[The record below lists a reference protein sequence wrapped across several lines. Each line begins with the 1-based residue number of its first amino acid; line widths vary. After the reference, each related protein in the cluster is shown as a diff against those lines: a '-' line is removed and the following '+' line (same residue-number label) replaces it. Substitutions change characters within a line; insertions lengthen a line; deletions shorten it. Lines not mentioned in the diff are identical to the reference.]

1 MKKDTLPIPKQALEM
16 LFSGFEKYSSMI
28 QRLLD
33 ITKPPL
39 QNSREAEINVR
50 QEALIINFKELF
62 ELLSPY
68 VKAHQGKETVMESFE
83 SWQQFMKSA
92 PSAPLPVPQ
101 LCRELKTLADN
112 WQMGTQKLFN
122 DWNECLQALAG
133 SYQESLSKGEDPRQL
148 WINSMAS
155 YEKFYNALIEARF
168 SFVTEHMKALFKIL
182 QTFLPEEIPPGTTV
196 QEKTGKDAS
205 VKSRKTNK
213 KEKASKNNAE

>member
-1 MKKDTLPIPKQALEM
+1 MKKDTLPIPKQALKM
-16 LFSGFEKYSSMI
+16 FYSGFEKYSSMI
-28 QRLLD
+28 QRLME

-39 QNSREAEINVR
+39 QTSSEAELNAR
-50 QEALIINFKELF
+50 QEALLRNFRELF

-68 VKAHQGKETVMESFE
+68 IKAYKDNEAVTESFE
-83 SWQQFMKSA
+83 SWQHFMKSA
-92 PSAPLPVPQ
+92 PSASLPMPQ
-101 LCRELKTLADN
+101 FCQELKSLADN
-112 WQMGTQKLFN
+112 WQVGTQKLFN
-122 DWNECLQALAG
+122 DWNECLQELAG

-182 QTFLPEEIPPGTTV
+182 QSFLPEEIPTGKAV

-205 VKSRKTNK
+205 EKSRKTNR
-213 KEKASKNNAE
+213 KEKAS

>member
-1 MKKDTLPIPKQALEM
+1 MKNDTLPIPKQALEM
-16 LFSGFEKYSSMI
+16 LYSGFEKYSSMI
-28 QRLLD
+28 QRLME
-33 ITKPPL
+33 ITKPQL
-39 QNSREAEINVR
+39 QNSTEAEINVR
-50 QEALIINFKELF
+50 QEALIRNFKELF

-68 VKAHQGKETVMESFE
+68 IKAYKGKEAVMESFE
-83 SWQQFMKSA
+83 SLQQFMKSA
-92 PSAPLPVPQ
+92 PSASLPVPQ
-101 LCRELKTLADN
+101 LCRELKMLADN

-122 DWNECLQALAG
+122 DWNECLQELAG

-168 SFVTEHMKALFKIL
+168 SFVTEHMKTLFKIL

-205 VKSRKTNK
+205 VKKSRKTNK
-213 KEKASKNNAE
+213 KEKVSKK